1 MSKRAATDTS
11 STSLSSSLAGDPS
24 VLTPNSIPSENPATT
39 SLTVLGLRG
48 MQVEPV
54 MDDKPKEATA
64 TSVDLA
70 QQEQQPTTEN
80 VDSQQQND
88 EAKKTNTSP
97 KKKQQCHKPSH
108 KKQKAAKSPDRK
120 KSQKKSGS
128 DDSDGSTSATEQTGS
143 ESESDSS
150 EGEKSKLK
158 KQKGK
163 KGKKGKKGSQ
173 VKTTKKHVS
182 SSDDSDEES
191 SDDSLS
197 DEDLKKLSKKAKK
210 AKKLASRK
218 RKGKKVANN
227 IETSESDSSESS
239 SEDESTKR
247 TKKASKKTKAIVPS
261 DDESDATDDAKDKS
275 DDLSGLQ
282 AQIDAL
288 KLKLAI
294 KQKKSVASKKRKKSV
309 DKTNSKSKSKSSK
322 KNAPSE
328 YKRVD
333 QLWDSTIHNY
343 KLKESAED
351 DETEFAEYA
360 FLVRRCFNWE
370 NKYTDTVVDI
380 KSKQL
385 RAVLAEV
392 MKECKSV
399 SLEAEEPTID
409 PNLLFLYLEELR
421 TFYRKTLKSRIA
433 AEKKRKAIKKLEQQ
447 RALCKT
453 LVGYIDEDYAETK
466 KTLYPLLA
474 AGNITFDLM
483 WALFKPN
490 EIAVTSCYGTWD
502 EPRCFKVEY
511 ATKCQSMQRGEWYCV
526 EGKYLEYD
534 GKGFG
539 YGDFEVDVDG
549 FKGPR
554 KISSLA
560 TYPLKYHRDAE
571 GVRKKIIAR
580 GEQFVGMEGMQ
591 YQFHKGLAFMKK
603 KKQIAKIN
611 INGRIMV
618 DPATFRRINPNY
630 PISFIKPREAEDLFS
645 DSDEDEECSCCADSD
660 DDETQALG
668 KQEEL
673 QNLDYS
679 DDVPKYKY
687 KWETGPDGCPVY
699 IEVEVDSD
707 GEPLRAQNI
716 SQLANRPKGH
726 FTPEELLLT
735 SPVVLGFAFSE
746 KLWLEFSI
754 SGIHPITYNETAFDS
769 LVLPPAQKSIVRA
782 LVESHRFH
790 AAKTLDDVVQGK
802 GKGLVAVLHGPPG
815 TGKTLT
821 AEGISE
827 LLKCPLYMVSAGEL
841 GTDPARLEHELQKIL
856 DIAHSWGAVLL
867 LDEAD
872 VFLEKREVHDIHRN
886 ALVSIFLRLLE
897 YFQGILFLTTNRVD
911 TFDEAFQ
918 SRIHLPLRYG
928 ELSAKAKRRVWGM
941 FLEIAR
947 GGGGVRVGDGKEE
960 EMTNGDG
967 PPSTA
972 VGAAGSGSGGV
983 KVADFSEEDLDVLAR
998 HQLNGRQ
1005 IKNAVRTA
1013 QALALKEGKVL
1024 GMEQVKKVL
1033 EVSESFERD
1042 LKGGTGYMDAMR
1054 SYT

>member
-1 MSKRAATDTS
+1 
-11 STSLSSSLAGDPS
+11 
-24 VLTPNSIPSENPATT
+24 
-39 SLTVLGLRG
+39 
-48 MQVEPV
+48 
-54 MDDKPKEATA
+54 
-64 TSVDLA
+64 
-70 QQEQQPTTEN
+70 
-80 VDSQQQND
+80 
-88 EAKKTNTSP
+88 
-97 KKKQQCHKPSH
+97 
-108 KKQKAAKSPDRK
+108 
-120 KSQKKSGS
+120 
-128 DDSDGSTSATEQTGS
+128 
-143 ESESDSS
+143 
-150 EGEKSKLK
+150 
-158 KQKGK
+158 
-163 KGKKGKKGSQ
+163 
-173 VKTTKKHVS
+173 
-182 SSDDSDEES
+182 
-191 SDDSLS
+191 
-197 DEDLKKLSKKAKK
+197 
-210 AKKLASRK
+210 
-218 RKGKKVANN
+218 
-227 IETSESDSSESS
+227 
-239 SEDESTKR
+239 
-247 TKKASKKTKAIVPS
+247 
-261 DDESDATDDAKDKS
+261 
-275 DDLSGLQ
+275 
-282 AQIDAL
+282 
-288 KLKLAI
+288 
-294 KQKKSVASKKRKKSV
+294 
-309 DKTNSKSKSKSSK
+309 
-322 KNAPSE
+322 
-328 YKRVD
+328 
-333 QLWDSTIHNY
+333 
-343 KLKESAED
+343 
-351 DETEFAEYA
+351 
-360 FLVRRCFNWE
+360 
-370 NKYTDTVVDI
+370 
-380 KSKQL
+380 
-385 RAVLAEV
+385 
-392 MKECKSV
+392 
-399 SLEAEEPTID
+399 
-409 PNLLFLYLEELR
+409 
-421 TFYRKTLKSRIA
+421 
-433 AEKKRKAIKKLEQQ
+433 
-447 RALCKT
+447 
-453 LVGYIDEDYAETK
+453 
-466 KTLYPLLA
+466 
-474 AGNITFDLM
+474 ITFDLM

-603 KKQIAKIN
+603 KKQVAKIN

-660 DDETQALG
+660 DDETPALG
-668 KQEEL
+668 KQEDL
-673 QNLDYS
+673 QNLDHT

-716 SQLANRPKGH
+716 SKLANRPKGH
-726 FTPEELLLT
+726 FTAEELLLT

-746 KLWLEFSI
+746 KLWLEFSL

-941 FLEIAR
+941 FLEMAR
-947 GGGGVRVGDGKEE
+947 GGRSSGGGGGGGGGAGDDGEK
-960 EMTNGDG
+960 EMTKGDG
-967 PPSTA
+967 PSPSTA
-972 VGAAGSGSGGV
+972 VVAGNASGGV
-983 KVADFSEEDLDVLAR
+983 RVADFSEEDLDVLAR

>member
-11 STSLSSSLAGDPS
+11 SPSHSSSLAGDSS
-24 VLTPNSIPSENPATT
+24 VLTPTSTPSENPAKP
-39 SLTVLGLRG
+39 SLTVFGLRG

-54 MDDKPKEATA
+54 MGDKPKEATA
-64 TSVDLA
+64 TSADQA

-80 VDSQQQND
+80 GDSQRVDD
-88 EAKKTNTSP
+88 EAKKTSTSP

-108 KKQKAAKSPDRK
+108 KKRKAVKSSDRK
-120 KSQKKSGS
+120 KSQKAAVS
-128 DDSDGSTSATEQTGS
+128 DDSNDSTSATAETGS

-150 EGEKSKLK
+150 EEERSKLK

-163 KGKKGKKGSQ
+163 KGKKGNRVKKA
-173 VKTTKKHVS
+173 KKHVS
-182 SSDDSDEES
+182 SSDDSDDES
-191 SDDSLS
+191 SDESSS
-197 DEDLKKLSKKAKK
+197 DEDRKKLTKKAIK
-210 AKKLASRK
+210 AKKLASKK
-218 RKGKKVANN
+218 RKGKKVATDS
-227 IETSESDSSESS
+227 ETSESDSSESS
-239 SEDESTKR
+239 SEDELTKR
-247 TKKASKKTKAIVPS
+247 TKKPSKKTKALVSS
-261 DDESDATDDAKDKS
+261 DDDSDATDDAKDKS

-322 KNAPSE
+322 KHAPSE

-421 TFYRKTLKSRIA
+421 TFYRKTLKIRIA

-453 LVGYIDEDYAETK
+453 LVGYIDEDYAEIK

-580 GEQFVGMEGMQ
+580 GEQFVSMEGMQ

-645 DSDEDEECSCCADSD
+645 DSDEDEECSCCANSD
-660 DDETQALG
+660 DGDDQAIG
-668 KQEEL
+668 KQEDL
-673 QNLDYS
+673 QNLDPS
-679 DDVPKYKY
+679 DDIPKYKY

-716 SQLANRPKGH
+716 SQLANRGPNGH

-746 KLWLEFSI
+746 KLWLEFSL

-769 LVLPPAQKSIVRA
+769 LVLPAAQKSIVRA

-941 FLEIAR
+941 FLEMAKGGGSSS
-947 GGGGVRVGDGKEE
+947 GGGGVVGDGEK

-967 PPSTA
+967 PSTA
-972 VGAAGSGSGGV
+972 VVAAGVGSGV